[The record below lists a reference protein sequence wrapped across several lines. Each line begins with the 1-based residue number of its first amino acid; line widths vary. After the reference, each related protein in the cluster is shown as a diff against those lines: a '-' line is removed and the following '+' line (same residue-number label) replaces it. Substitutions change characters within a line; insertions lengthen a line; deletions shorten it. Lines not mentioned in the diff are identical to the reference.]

1 MVLPSL
7 GKDILQDNDYGYI
20 LRRWAQ
26 MLSDR
31 EDRLTYNLIS
41 AIYGVHSPEF
51 AREIYD
57 DTYAQL
63 YDLPFKVK
71 MQKAIEL
78 YKKIEGS
85 WKSE

>member
-7 GKDILQDNDYGYI
+7 GLAIVQDNDYGDI

-26 MLSDR
+26 ALSDR
-31 EDRLTYNLIS
+31 EDRLTYNLIA

-57 DTYAQL
+57 DTYSQL
-63 YDLPFKVK
+63 YDVPLQVK
-71 MQKAIEL
+71 MQRAIEL
-78 YKKIEGS
+78 YKRIEES
-85 WKSE
+85 QKK